1 MNISKEKTTINLI
14 DNKLLSILR
23 LVLLIAVFF
32 MLIIDFILIF
42 LWVPSMGSSSGKEA
56 ARILYLHVP
65 LAWSGFLAFFFV
77 FIGSILY
84 LLKRK
89 ISFYQFAFSS
99 AEIGF
104 FLISLALI
112 TGMIWGKPVWGK
124 YWIWEPK
131 ITTTLILWFIYL
143 AYIMVKNYT
152 PNVSKGMIFSS
163 VIGILGFFNVPIV
176 YYAVQIW
183 GGIHWN
189 PVVGPAAEEGS
200 LSGNMLATFVF
211 SVVVFS
217 IFTVYLVWFRYSLE
231 NFEKRLSVIRMF
243 FKQMN

>member
-1 MNISKEKTTINLI
+1 MNIMKEIRLKKLV
-14 DNKLLSILR
+14 DNKMSGILR
-23 LVLLIAVFF
+23 LT
-32 MLIIDFILIF
+32 MLFILFFILMLNLVLIF
-42 LWVPSMGSSSGKEA
+42 FWVPSMGSSSGKEA

-65 LAWSGFLAFFFV
+65 LAWGGFLAFLFV

-152 PNVSKGMIFSS
+152 PDISKGMIFSS
-163 VIGILGFFNVPIV
+163 VIGILGFFEVPIV

-189 PVVGPAAEEGS
+189 PVIGPAAEDGS
-200 LSGNMLATFVF
+200 LTGNMLFTFVF
-211 SVVVFS
+211 SVIV
-217 IFTVYLVWFRYSLE
+217 FTVFTIYLVWFRYSLE
-231 NFEKRLSVIRMF
+231 NFEKRLF
-243 FKQMN
+243 LFKRVFK

>member
-1 MNISKEKTTINLI
+1 
-14 DNKLLSILR
+14 
-23 LVLLIAVFF
+23 

-56 ARILYLHVP
+56 ARILCLHVP

-124 YWIWEPK
+124 YWIWD
-131 ITTTLILWFIYL
+131 
-143 AYIMVKNYT
+143 
-152 PNVSKGMIFSS
+152 IF
-163 VIGILGFFNVPIV
+163 G
-176 YYAVQIW
+176 
-183 GGIHWN
+183 
-189 PVVGPAAEEGS
+189 
-200 LSGNMLATFVF
+200 VF
-211 SVVVFS
+211 
-217 IFTVYLVWFRYSLE
+217 LL
-231 NFEKRLSVIRMF
+231 
-243 FKQMN
+243 

>member
-1 MNISKEKTTINLI
+1 MKEIPLKKLV
-14 DNKLLSILR
+14 DNKMSGILR
-23 LVLLIAVFF
+23 LT
-32 MLIIDFILIF
+32 MLFILFFILMLNLVLIF
-42 LWVPSMGSSSGKEA
+42 FWVPSMGSSSGKEA

-65 LAWSGFLAFFFV
+65 LAWGGFLAFLFV

-152 PNVSKGMIFSS
+152 PDISKGMIFSS
-163 VIGILGFFNVPIV
+163 VIGILGFFEVPIV

-189 PVVGPAAEEGS
+189 PVIGPAAEDGS
-200 LSGNMLATFVF
+200 LTGNMLFTFVF
-211 SVVVFS
+211 SVIV
-217 IFTVYLVWFRYSLE
+217 FTVFTIYLVWFRYSLE
-231 NFEKRLSVIRMF
+231 NFEKRLF
-243 FKQMN
+243 LFKRVFK